1 MCQANRDAAH
11 ARAQRA
17 NRMRVIDFGG
27 AARTTFRAA
36 ASRGHASS
44 RWMPPRTL
52 ATLAHALSVAP
63 DVDAAL
69 LALAEALAE
78 VDRFAQIALVRYDAR
93 REMLVDRLMVSGD
106 RVATQRLDTTFDHLP
121 TRERIAVS
129 TGSTFVDFAD
139 HSDEFAPL
147 FALKRFNDVGWLA
160 LRGLRFEGQL
170 SGVIVLYETRKFFG
184 TRTSE
189 RLAPAVALFELAYLR
204 FFEREAREE
213 AVRTLEDVTQR
224 VHAEYERKLATL
236 EQQLLKASGPQLA
249 HADPERLVA
258 LEREAAHALE
268 EARQASRRASAVE
281 AQVTAAVEQLEKAHI
296 ELHRR
301 SESLRQKTRTLY
313 LIDRVLTLD
322 ASTDDPREMVSG
334 LLTLVGD
341 DMGAQRCSLLLHA
354 PEENSLYLAAA
365 RGIAPNVPPGYRI
378 QFGEGVAG
386 KVAATR
392 QPLLVQDVA
401 EAKSHPLLS
410 DEYFTTG
417 SFISFPLVYHG
428 SLVGVVNLTNRTMQG
443 IFVEE
448 DVERVRLLALVIGL
462 VATQSRLAERMLET
476 LSVG

>member
-1 MCQANRDAAH
+1 
-11 ARAQRA
+11 
-17 NRMRVIDFGG
+17 
-27 AARTTFRAA
+27 
-36 ASRGHASS
+36 
-44 RWMPPRTL
+44 MPPRTL
-52 ATLAHALSVAP
+52 ATLAHALSVSP

-69 LALAEALAE
+69 LALADALQE

-93 REMLVDRLMVSGD
+93 REMLVDRLMANGD
-106 RVATQRLDTTFDHLP
+106 TVVHTRLDTTFDHLP
-121 TRERIAVS
+121 TRERIAVA

-147 FALKRFNDVGWLA
+147 FALKRFSDVGWLA

-170 SGVIVLYETRKFFG
+170 SGIIVLYETRKFFG

-189 RLAPAVALFELAYLR
+189 RLTPAVALFELAYLR
-204 FFEREAREE
+204 FLEREAREE

-224 VHAEYERKLATL
+224 VHGEYERKLATL
-236 EQQLLKASGPQLA
+236 EQQLLKASGPQA
-249 HADPERLVA
+249 MQADPERLVA

-268 EARQASRRASAVE
+268 DARQSNRRAAAVE
-281 AQVTAAVEQLEKAHI
+281 AQVSAAVEQLEKAHI

-322 ASTDDPREMVSG
+322 ATTDDPREMVSG

-354 PEENSLYLAAA
+354 PEEQALYLAAA

-386 KVAATR
+386 KVATTR

-401 EAKSHPLLS
+401 EAKSHPLLR

-417 SFISFPLVYHG
+417 SFISFPLIYHG
-428 SLVGVVNLTNRTMQG
+428 SLVGVVNLTNRAMQG
-443 IFVEE
+443 IFVDE

-462 VATQSRLAERMLET
+462 VATQSRLPERMLET